1 MFSLILVAISSPQLF
16 IKPDIFKI
24 ITLLTNFKKI
34 DYVKF
39 KKKKMVNKYFLIKNN
54 ALRN

>member
-39 KKKKMVNKYFLIKNN
+39 KKKKNG
-54 ALRN
+54 

>member
-1 MFSLILVAISSPQLF
+1 MFSLILVAISSLQLF

-39 KKKKMVNKYFLIKNN
+39 KKKKVNKYFLIKNN